1 MGSSINT
8 THPGNIIMSLDLET
22 LLQQRQDD
30 NAKQAL
36 LNARATLERTL
47 RELDH
52 HAAWLD
58 NAATAQDKARV
69 MNSVLQEL
77 TCNILPNLRLDLIA
91 DAQADFARRAE

>member
-1 MGSSINT
+1 
-8 THPGNIIMSLDLET
+8 MSLDLET

>member
-1 MGSSINT
+1 
-8 THPGNIIMSLDLET
+8 MSLDLET

-36 LNARATLERTL
+36 LMARATLERSL
-47 RELDH
+47 RELDRH
-52 HAAWLD
+52 MEWLT
-58 NAATAQDKARV
+58 ATGDPHDKARV

-91 DAQADFARRAE
+91 DAQADFARRAG

>member
-1 MGSSINT
+1 MT
-8 THPGNIIMSLDLET
+8 LDIQN
-22 LLQQRQDD
+22 LLQQRQDE

-36 LNARATLERTL
+36 LIAKGTLERSL
-47 RELDH
+47 RELNH
-52 HAAWLD
+52 HLDWLD
-58 NAATAQDKARV
+58 AAASAQDKARV